1 MLSLGQDLRDLR
13 CFVRSQKTERYL
25 GLADRRMR
33 FEIDRQVLAIEPF
46 EFVTQLASEGL
57 GDDLVRESPLQSRD
71 AVGSQRRMDALCRSM
86 RPRTATQL
94 STSASQPRE
103 PCTAH
108 AAKRGVVD
116 LAQTAPLARGAGG
129 APR

>member
-71 AVGSQRRMDALCRSM
+71 AVGRQRRMDAL
-86 RPRTATQL
+86 
-94 STSASQPRE
+94 
-103 PCTAH
+103 
-108 AAKRGVVD
+108 
-116 LAQTAPLARGAGG
+116 
-129 APR
+129 